1 MIHIHRAR
9 EKQRQ
14 KPTKIHR
21 VHVNTK
27 WQMEYAQICSLMEA
41 IGYIS
46 NNQQPESTSGYYG
59 FKMQYAGAA

>member
-1 MIHIHRAR
+1 
-9 EKQRQ
+9 
-14 KPTKIHR
+14 
-21 VHVNTK
+21 
-27 WQMEYAQICSLMEA
+27 MEYAQICSLMEA